1 MTKWKLISVLWLF
14 LKRDWPRFPRNVFIF
29 IFQSNPFAAKLQTE
43 DLEERLAEEKTK
55 LAALEPEVGQ
65 GYIFGTN
72 PPLLPPPGLWGGGI
86 KNVHLIHFGS
96 KFNFKFAQGKIFF

>member
-1 MTKWKLISVLWLF
+1 MKV
-14 LKRDWPRFPRNVFIF
+14 DVFIF

-65 GYIFGTN
+65 GYIFGTI
-72 PPLLPPPGLWGGGI
+72 PPSRRLSLGGGI
-86 KNVHLIHFGS
+86 KKYIWYILAANSTSNSHREKYF
-96 KFNFKFAQGKIFF
+96 FKEESRVGK

>member
-1 MTKWKLISVLWLF
+1 MKV
-14 LKRDWPRFPRNVFIF
+14 DVFIF

-65 GYIFGTN
+65 GYIFGTI
-72 PPLLPPPGLWGGGI
+72 PRRLSLGGGD
-86 KNVHLIHFGS
+86 K
-96 KFNFKFAQGKIFF
+96 KAQGKIFF

>member
-1 MTKWKLISVLWLF
+1 MKV
-14 LKRDWPRFPRNVFIF
+14 DVFIF

-65 GYIFGTN
+65 GYIFGTI
-72 PPLLPPPGLWGGGI
+72 PPSRRLSLGGGD
-86 KNVHLIHFGS
+86 KKEHLIHFGS

>member
-1 MTKWKLISVLWLF
+1 MKV
-14 LKRDWPRFPRNVFIF
+14 DVFIF

-72 PPLLPPPGLWGGGI
+72 PPPPAAWAWGGGI
-86 KNVHLIHFGS
+86 KKYIWYILAENSTSNSHREKYF
-96 KFNFKFAQGKIFF
+96 FKEESRVGK